1 MEIYFRV
8 LKENYV
14 NFCGRVRRKEF
25 WMFHLFVAIF
35 TLLCIILDNIL
46 GTVFVI
52 DLGTLGTVFEI
63 DLGTAGL
70 ISIPVG
76 WLFFLCS
83 IFHFLPSLSLVV
95 RRLHDVGKSGSW
107 YLIGLIPIIGG
118 VFLIV
123 FLCSEGDKNEN
134 KWGLNPKG

>member
-1 MEIYFRV
+1 MEIYLKV

-14 NFCGRVRRKEF
+14 NFSGRARRKEF
-25 WMFHLFVAIF
+25 WMFHLFLIII
-35 TLLCIILDNIL
+35 TTICIGLDNIL
-46 GTVFVI
+46 GTVVAMDAGPF
-52 DLGTLGTVFEI
+52 
-63 DLGTAGL
+63 GL
-70 ISIPVG
+70 IVLPFG
-76 WLFFLCS
+76 WLFFLCG

-107 YLIGLIPIIGG
+107 CLIGLILIIGN

>member
-14 NFCGRVRRKEF
+14 NFSGRARRKEF
-25 WMFHLFVAIF
+25 WMFQLFLIII
-35 TLLCIILDNIL
+35 TTICISLDNIL
-46 GTVFVI
+46 GTVVAMDF
-52 DLGTLGTVFEI
+52 GSF
-63 DLGTAGL
+63 GL
-70 ISIPVG
+70 IILPFG
-76 WLFFLCS
+76 WLYFLCG

-107 YLIGLIPIIGG
+107 CLIGLIPIIGG

>member
-1 MEIYFRV
+1 MEIYLKV

-14 NFCGRVRRKEF
+14 NFSGRARRKEF
-25 WMFHLFVAIF
+25 WMFHLF
-35 TLLCIILDNIL
+35 LIIITTICFGLDNIL
-46 GTVFVI
+46 GTVVAM
-52 DLGTLGTVFEI
+52 D
-63 DLGTAGL
+63 AGL
-70 ISIPVG
+70 FGLNVLPFG
-76 WLFFLCS
+76 WLFFLCG

-107 YLIGLIPIIGG
+107 YSIGLIPIIGG

-123 FLCSEGDKNEN
+123 FLCSEGEKNEN

>member
-1 MEIYFRV
+1 MEIYLKV

-14 NFCGRVRRKEF
+14 NFSGRARRKEF
-25 WMFHLFVAIF
+25 WMFHLFLIII
-35 TLLCIILDNIL
+35 TIICIGLDNIL
-46 GTVFVI
+46 GTVVAMDAGPF
-52 DLGTLGTVFEI
+52 
-63 DLGTAGL
+63 GL
-70 ISIPVG
+70 IVLPFG
-76 WLFFLCS
+76 WLFFLCG

-107 YLIGLIPIIGG
+107 CLIGLIPIIGI

>member
-1 MEIYFRV
+1 MEIYLKA

-14 NFCGRVRRKEF
+14 NFSGRARRKEF
-25 WMFHLFVAIF
+25 WMFQLFLIII
-35 TLLCIILDNIL
+35 TTICIGLDNIL
-46 GTVFVI
+46 GTVVAMDAGPF
-52 DLGTLGTVFEI
+52 
-63 DLGTAGL
+63 GL
-70 ISIPVG
+70 IFLPFG

-123 FLCSEGDKNEN
+123 LLCSEGDKNEN

>member
-1 MEIYFRV
+1 MEIYLKV

-14 NFCGRVRRKEF
+14 NFSGRARRKEF
-25 WMFHLFVAIF
+25 WMFHLFLIII
-35 TLLCIILDNIL
+35 TTICIGLDNIL
-46 GTVFVI
+46 GTVVAM
-52 DLGTLGTVFEI
+52 DAGPC
-63 DLGTAGL
+63 GL
-70 ISIPVG
+70 IVLPFG
-76 WLFFLCS
+76 WLVFLCG

-107 YLIGLIPIIGG
+107 YLIGLIPIIGN

>member
-14 NFCGRVRRKEF
+14 NFSGRARRKEF
-25 WMFHLFVAIF
+25 WMFQLFLIII
-35 TLLCIILDNIL
+35 TTICIGLDNIL
-46 GTVFVI
+46 GTVVAMDF
-52 DLGTLGTVFEI
+52 GSF
-63 DLGTAGL
+63 GL
-70 ISIPVG
+70 IILPFG
-76 WLFFLCS
+76 WLYFLCG

-107 YLIGLIPIIGG
+107 YLIGLIPIIGN

>member
-14 NFCGRVRRKEF
+14 NFSGRARRKEF
-25 WMFHLFVAIF
+25 WMFQLFLIII
-35 TLLCIILDNIL
+35 TTICISLDNIL
-46 GTVFVI
+46 GTVVAMDF
-52 DLGTLGTVFEI
+52 GSF
-63 DLGTAGL
+63 GL
-70 ISIPVG
+70 IILPFG
-76 WLFFLCS
+76 WLYFLCG

-107 YLIGLIPIIGG
+107 CLIGLIPIIGI

>member
-14 NFCGRVRRKEF
+14 NFSGRARRKEF
-25 WMFHLFVAIF
+25 WMFQLFLIII
-35 TLLCIILDNIL
+35 TTICISLDNIL
-46 GTVFVI
+46 GTVVAMDF
-52 DLGTLGTVFEI
+52 GSF
-63 DLGTAGL
+63 GL
-70 ISIPVG
+70 IILPFG
-76 WLFFLCS
+76 WLYFLCG

-107 YLIGLIPIIGG
+107 CLIGLILIIGN